1 MLQEATQ
8 FCVVLVHTYIKSF
21 QFFRINAERTTGL
34 RTPLHICCLFILFD
48 VHCKQ
53 CQREFSFSGRYMAK
67 HMHCM
72 IVQEGISRSATQHLN
87 HSRNWASTRWDSSD
101 ATVSTSK

>member
-1 MLQEATQ
+1 MVQAATQ

-21 QFFRINAERTTGL
+21 QFFRINVERTTGL
-34 RTPLHICCLFILFD
+34 RTPLPIFCLFILFD

-53 CQREFSFSGRYMAK
+53 CQREFSFSGTYMAK

-72 IVQEGISRSATQHLN
+72 VVQEGLSRSGTQLLN
-87 HSRNWASTRWDSSD
+87 HIRNCASTGGDSSD
-101 ATVSTSK
+101 DAVSTSK